1 MNTEN
6 QGKHLPSL
14 APGPRGP
21 VAAGATTLAKSRK
34 NSTACLPCKQA
45 KRKCS
50 GRPPPCKACQNTGAE
65 CIFDETLDLRRK
77 VAARRTQGELEYYR
91 GLLYSL
97 LETFRSSDEERAW
110 QMLEKI
116 RANTDLNDITVAIDA
131 LANEVSDESSEHSR
145 GVGAVEDAIIQND
158 RLFATNANL
167 RITVEK
173 LCDNPVFQMPS
184 VPWTTVT
191 NDDHVVS
198 HLISLY
204 FTWDHP
210 LLQVVDQDMFLKHMC
225 AEDKNSECCT
235 PLLVNSI
242 LAVASIYSDFPEVF
256 AIPDD
261 ETSRGQ
267 HFYKEAER
275 LWRAEEGQVSLAN
288 IQAVAI
294 MSRFLKF
301 QGKASLS
308 WLMLRQAAQ
317 LAQDFGM
324 FTSPRIRQYQWEA
337 MPPRMKHTCA
347 ITAWGIFIWN
357 SQISL
362 QDGKVAELKRP
373 RYKPYLV
380 NGLDDHILWT
390 PYPRFNQVDYA
401 KKPAHLRFV
410 TTHMIGLSEIVAD
423 VQDLLFDKGLDMGI
437 GELWMAVGRMHVRLQ
452 AWLDSLPDI
461 LDNEDERAPQVL
473 YLYVGYHHTIMS
485 LFRFFLEHEHFWP
498 ASHPSEF
505 EQAKLSQLRSAK
517 QVVQYLRLF
526 HESYGL
532 RQIPRQILEP
542 ANSSLLVFLGTLDD
556 DDSKDAF
563 VELCRFMAAFSK
575 RFALAKEMLR
585 NLEGIVRSSRIRLPA
600 EAVAVLDHKGLETSQ
615 WL

>member
-50 GRPPPCKACQNTGAE
+50 GRPPPCKACQNTGAD

-97 LETFRSSDEERAW
+97 LETLRSADEEKARR
-110 QMLEKI
+110 MLERI
-116 RANTDLNDITVAIDA
+116 RGNVDLNDITAAIDEP
-131 LANEVSDESSEHSR
+131 ANDLSDGSSEHSK
-145 GVGAVEDAIIQND
+145 GAEDAISQHE
-158 RLFATNANL
+158 RLLADAHL

-173 LCDNPVFQMPS
+173 LCDNPLFRMPS
-184 VPWTTVT
+184 GPWTTIT
-191 NDDHVVS
+191 NDDHLIS

-210 LLQVVDQDMFLKHMC
+210 LLQVVDQDIFLNQMC
-225 AEDKNSECCT
+225 SRDKNSECCSS
-235 PLLVNSI
+235 LLVNSM

-267 HFYKEAER
+267 HFYNEAER
-275 LWRAEEGQVSLAN
+275 LWKAEEGQVSLVN
-288 IQAVAI
+288 IQAVAL

-301 QGKASLS
+301 QGKENLS
-308 WLMLRQAAQ
+308 WLMLRQAVQ
-317 LAQDFGM
+317 LGQDFGM
-324 FTSPRIRQYQWEA
+324 FTSPRTRHRQWEV
-337 MPPRMKHTCA
+337 MPSRMQHLGA
-347 ITAWGIFIWN
+347 ITAWGIFICN
-357 SQISL
+357 SQTSL
-362 QDGKVAELKRP
+362 QNGKVAELKPP

-380 NGLDDHILWT
+380 SGIDDHILWT
-390 PYPRFNQVDYA
+390 PYPRFNQVDYV

-410 TTHMIGLSEIVAD
+410 ATKMIELTEIVID
-423 VQDLLFDKGLDMGI
+423 VQALLFDKGLDMSI
-437 GELWMAVGRMHVRLQ
+437 GELWMAAGGIYVRLKDC
-452 AWLDSLPDI
+452 LGGLPDI
-461 LDNEDERAPQVL
+461 LDSEDEKVPQVL
-473 YLYVGYHHTIMS
+473 CVYIGYHHTIVT
-485 LFRFFLEHEHFWP
+485 LFRFFLEHQQFGP

-505 EQAKLSQLRSAK
+505 EQAKQKQLQSAK
-517 QVVQYLRLF
+517 EIVQYLRLY

-542 ANSSLLVFLGTLDD
+542 TNSSLLVLLGLDD

-563 VELCRFMAAFSK
+563 VELCRFMVAFSK
-575 RFALAKEMLR
+575 RLALAKEMLR
-585 NLEGIVRSSRIRLPA
+585 NLEGIVRSARLRLPP

>member
-21 VAAGATTLAKSRK
+21 VATGSTTLAKSRK

-50 GRPPPCKACQNTGAE
+50 GRPPPCKACQNTGG

-97 LETFRSSDEERAW
+97 LETLRSSDEDKAR

-116 RANTDLNDITVAIDA
+116 RGNAQLNDLVSVIDA
-131 LANEVSDESSEHSR
+131 PVNDFSDASSEHSKS
-145 GVGAVEDAIIQND
+145 VGPAEDIASQHERPVVD
-158 RLFATNANL
+158 AHL
-167 RITVEK
+167 RITVER
-173 LCDNPVFQMPS
+173 LCDSPLFQVPS
-184 VPWTTVT
+184 GPWTAVT
-191 NDDHVVS
+191 NDDHIVS

-210 LLQVVDQDMFLKHMC
+210 LLQVVDQEMFLKHMTTK
-225 AEDKNSECCT
+225 ETDPECCT
-235 PLLVNSI
+235 SLLVNSI

-267 HFYKEAER
+267 HFYAEAER
-275 LWRAEEGQVSLAN
+275 LWNAEEGRASLAN
-288 IQAVAI
+288 IQAVAL

-301 QGKASLS
+301 QGKDDLS
-308 WLMLRQAAQ
+308 WLMLRQAVQ

-324 FTSPRIRQYQWEA
+324 FTSPRMRHRQWEK
-337 MPPRMKHTCA
+337 MSPRLQHACA
-347 ITAWGIFIWN
+347 ITAWGLFILNW
-357 SQISL
+357 QTSL
-362 QDGKVAELKRP
+362 HSRKVADLKP
-373 RYKPYLV
+373 PKYKPYSV
-380 NGLDDHILWT
+380 TALDDDDVMWT
-390 PYPRFNQVDYA
+390 PYPRFNQVDHA
-401 KKPAHLRFV
+401 KQPAYLRLV
-410 TTHMIGLSEIVAD
+410 MTKMIDLTEIVAD
-423 VQDLLFDKGLDMGI
+423 IPELLFDKGLDMAI
-437 GELWMAVGRMHVRLQ
+437 GELWIAANKKCVRLQ
-452 AWLDSLPDI
+452 RWLDSLPKDFEA
-461 LDNEDERAPQVL
+461 DDEKPPQIL
-473 YLYVGYHHTIMS
+473 YLYIGYHHTIMV
-485 LFRFFLEHEHFWP
+485 LFQFFLEHQHFGP

-505 EQAKLSQLRSAK
+505 EQARSNQLRSAK
-517 QVVQYLRLF
+517 QVVHCLRSY

-542 ANSSLLVFLGTLDD
+542 TNTSLIVFLGALNE

-563 VELCRFMAAFSK
+563 VELCRFLVAFSK

-585 NLEGIVRSSRIRLPA
+585 NLESIVQSSRLTLPP
-600 EAVAVLDHKGLETSQ
+600 EAVAVLDHRGQETSQ